1 MASKNTG
8 IVMLDIK
15 FVRQNLG
22 KVQKML
28 SERGESADLEAFE
41 KVDKNRRS
49 VLFEIEDLRH
59 RRNVVT
65 EQIARMKKEGTNASA
80 LMDEMRDVGTKIK
93 AMEKSLDENES
104 KINQLI
110 LNLPNVPHVSV
121 PLGKD
126 SAENPIVKQFGDIPD
141 FDFDPLPHWTIGE
154 NLGILDFK
162 TASKITGARF
172 PLYLGAGAKL
182 ERALINFMLDVH
194 TNEHN
199 YQEVLPP
206 FIVNEESMKNTGQL
220 PKFEEDL
227 FKLVGWPYYLVPTA
241 EVPVTNIHKNEIL
254 DEDVLPIYYT
264 AYTPCFRSEAGSYGK
279 DTRGLIRQ
287 HQFNKVEL
295 VKFAHPETSYDEL
308 EKLLTDA
315 EDILKMLELPYQV
328 VNLCTGDLGF
338 SSAKTY
344 DIEVW
349 LPEQGVYR
357 EISSCSNFEGF
368 QARRANIR
376 FKRKGKKGTEIVHTL
391 NGSGLAVGRTFAAI
405 LENNQQ
411 KDGSVIIPKTLQPYM
426 GGMEIITP

>member
-1 MASKNTG
+1 
-8 IVMLDIK
+8 MLDIK

-49 VLFEIEDLRH
+49 VLLEIEDLRH

-65 EQIARMKKEGTNASA
+65 EQIARMKKEGANASA

-93 AMEKSLDENES
+93 ALEKSLDENES

-126 SAENPIVKQFGDIPD
+126 SAENPIVRQFGDIPD

-162 TASKITGARF
+162 TAAKITGARF

-315 EDILKMLELPYQV
+315 EDILKRLELPYQV

-411 KDGSVIIPKTLQPYM
+411 KDGSVIIPKALQPYM

>member
-1 MASKNTG
+1 
-8 IVMLDIK
+8 MLEIK
-15 FVRQNLG
+15 FVRQNLD

-28 SERGESADLEAFE
+28 SERGEAADLEAF
-41 KVDKNRRS
+41 KKIDTNRRS
-49 VLFEIEDLRH
+49 VLLEIEELRH

-65 EQIARMKKEGTNASA
+65 EQIARMKKEGADANM
-80 LMDEMRDVGTKIK
+80 LMDEMRNVGVKIK
-93 AMEKSLDENES
+93 ALDKSLDENES
-104 KINQLI
+104 KISQFL
-110 LNLPNVPHVSV
+110 LNLPNIPHVSV

-126 SAENPIVKQFGDIPD
+126 SHENPIVRQVGDIPD

-194 TNEHN
+194 TNEHG
-199 YQEVLPP
+199 YQEILPP
-206 FIVNEESMKNTGQL
+206 FIVNEDSMKNTGQL

-241 EVPVTNIHKNEIL
+241 EVPVTNIHKDEIL
-254 DEDVLPIYYT
+254 DQDVLPIYYT

-295 VKFAHPETSYDEL
+295 VKFTHPETSYDEL
-308 EKLLTDA
+308 EKLLADA
-315 EDILKMLELPYQV
+315 EAILTMLELPYQV

-376 FKRKGKKGTEIVHTL
+376 FKTKGKKGTEVVHTL
-391 NGSGLAVGRTFAAI
+391 NGSGLAIGRTFAAI

-411 KDGSVIIPKTLQPYM
+411 KDGSVIIPRALQPYM
-426 GGMEIITP
+426 GGMEITTP